1 MPRVARHSREQSLD
15 RAVALFW
22 ERGFYATSVANIED
36 ALDMRP
42 GSIYA
47 SFGSKSR
54 LFAEALDQY
63 AARMA
68 DEVLEILRQAPSPM
82 AGLRQY
88 FRDVA
93 RSCCTQAH
101 RGPPPA
107 RACMIV
113 KTLLEIG
120 DDEPEIA
127 RCANKHLKAVESL
140 LAATIAQAQAIG
152 EIRPDADPRRLARLA
167 QAQLIGLRGFAQ
179 RKITRRAVLELA
191 EDISALFD
199 TYAPPPGHGGS

>member
-1 MPRVARHSREQSLD
+1 MPRIARHPRERSLD

-22 ERGFYATSVANIED
+22 RRGFYATSVANIED

-47 SFGSKSR
+47 SFGSKAR
-54 LFAEALDQY
+54 LFAEALDHY
-63 AARMA
+63 AANMA
-68 DEVLEILRQAPSPM
+68 DEVLEILSQAPSPM

-88 FRDVA
+88 FLEVA
-93 RSCCTQAH
+93 RSCCAKSH

-127 RCANKHLKAVESL
+127 RRANKHLEAVESL
-140 LAATIAQAQAIG
+140 LAATIAQAQTIG

-179 RKITRRAVLELA
+179 RDVTRRAVRELA
-191 EDISALFD
+191 NDISALFD
-199 TYAPPPGHGGS
+199 SYAPSRRRGGS